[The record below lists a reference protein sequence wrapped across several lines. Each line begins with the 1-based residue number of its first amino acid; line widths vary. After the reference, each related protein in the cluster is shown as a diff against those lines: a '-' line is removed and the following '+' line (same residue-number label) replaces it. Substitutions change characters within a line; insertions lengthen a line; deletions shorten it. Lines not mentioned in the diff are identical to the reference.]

1 MHATKWM
8 SLQSILL
15 RCSQVPSVG
24 CYGRTGVQEESWV
37 SVCKHESWK
46 QAEGGNVD
54 RLRMEFEGRAESMAD
69 VSDEGGCENT
79 ELLAIE
85 MRRGDVW

>member
-1 MHATKWM
+1 MCASM
-8 SLQSILL
+8 RAGS
-15 RCSQVPSVG
+15 R
-24 CYGRTGVQEESWV
+24 RREE
-37 SVCKHESWK
+37 
-46 QAEGGNVD
+46 AEGGNVD

-85 MRRGDVW
+85 MRRGDVG